1 MNKIISFFA
10 LVAIATGMQAQV
22 NANGHAY
29 VDLGLRSGMLW
40 ATCNV
45 GANSPTEYGDYFAWG
60 ETAPKSSY
68 HYNNYTQPRPQDL
81 DAAHDAAT
89 VNWGGDWRMP
99 TKDELEELEFNCT
112 WVWRSSGNS
121 EFGGVAGYKVSSK
134 AAGNTNFIFLPAAGC
149 QTDGGLSEAGSDGY
163 YWSKS
168 YHNDPSNS
176 FGVEDNADWLYFY
189 SVSYYVHYDMYESGM
204 GCSVR
209 AVIKGSGTTPPT
221 PTTKTVS
228 NIPDGWQVN
237 GQTPSGGSVSV
248 EVGGAVTVTP
258 ANIPAGKQIKSIK
271 AVKKQ

>member
-10 LVAIATGMQAQV
+10 LVSIATGLQAQV
-22 NANGHAY
+22 NANGHEY
-29 VDLGLRSGMLW
+29 VDLGLPSGTLW

-45 GANSPTEYGDYFAWG
+45 GADWPMESGDYFAWG
-60 ETAPKSSY
+60 EIAPKSRY
-68 HYNNYTQPRPQDL
+68 TYNNYTQPSPQDL

-99 TKDELEELEFNCT
+99 TGDELEELTRNCI
-112 WVWRSSGNS
+112 WEWHSSGNS
-121 EFGGVAGYKVSSK
+121 EFGGAAGYKVSST
-134 AAGNTNFIFLPAAGC
+134 ATGNFIFLPAAGC
-149 QTDGGLSEAGSDGY
+149 KDEGGVREAGTDGY

-168 YHNDPSNS
+168 YRNEPSHQW
-176 FGVEDNADWLYFY
+176 GEDTAEYLYFQRENF
-189 SVSYYVHYDMYESGM
+189 YVNYDIYWHGL
-204 GCSVR
+204 GYPVR
-209 AVIKGSGTTPPT
+209 AVIEGSGTTPPT

-228 NIPDGWQVN
+228 NIPDGWKVN

-248 EVGGAVTVTP
+248 EVGSAVTVTP

>member
-10 LVAIATGMQAQV
+10 LVAITTGMQAQV

-29 VDLGLRSGMLW
+29 VDLGLPSGTLW

-45 GANSPTEYGDYFAWG
+45 GADSPTEYGDYIAWS

-68 HYNNYTQPRPQDL
+68 TVYNFRLPSRQDL

-99 TKDELEELEFNCT
+99 TKAELEELKNNCT
-112 WVWRSSGNS
+112 WVWYSSGNS
-121 EFGGVAGYKVSSK
+121 EFGGVAGSKVSST
-134 AAGNTNFIFLPAAGC
+134 ATGNSIFLPAAGYYS
-149 QTDGGLSEAGSDGY
+149 DEGLLNAGSRGY

-168 YHNDPSNS
+168 YHYDPNNANSNDT
-176 FGVEDNADWLYFY
+176 ADFLYFY
-189 SVSYYVHYDMYESGM
+189 SGAATSGNIYVYNEAYELGVGYSI
-204 GCSVR
+204 R
-209 AVIKGSGTTPPT
+209 PVIEWSGTPIPL
-221 PTTKTVS
+221 TKTVS